1 MFCWRFWQ
9 FIWIR
14 RSRFLIGI
22 CLFTFFCCEPNYMKH
37 TNTDCGNTK
46 NNQWWLF
53 SISKTVQGGLN
64 NTIPGP
70 INRNRKNRFRNR
82 RFSLLY
88 SRKTQKPRATEK
100 IKSVE
105 EIYFHNYCNRLSVA
119 AASRFVFFLK
129 KCFEKNNVS
138 TGSLNPFWPGLAGST
153 WSGFVCILEILPSF
167 TVRCPPPSQNGRP
180 RPQSPTT
187 EIIFDTVP
195 ISMHAFQ
202 FSPVRNNL

>member
-119 AASRFVFFLK
+119 AASRFLFVFFFWK
-129 KCFEKNNVS
+129 NVS
-138 TGSLNPFWPGLAGST
+138 KKTMFRLVHWTPSNQGSRDRLGPA
-153 WSGFVCILEILPSF
+153 SF
-167 TVRCPPPSQNGRP
+167 
-180 RPQSPTT
+180 
-187 EIIFDTVP
+187 
-195 ISMHAFQ
+195 AF
-202 FSPVRNNL
+202 